1 MVNTNKIRGM
11 MAEKNISGEKMAEI
25 MGISSATFYRKMKIR
40 KFDSDE
46 MKIFVDVLDISDP
59 TPVFFTD

>member
-1 MVNTNKIRGM
+1 

-46 MKIFVDVLDISDP
+46 MKIFVDVLEISDP